1 MAADEAED
9 SEVDLSPVKKKRV
22 TKKKGWFP
30 LQSVPVFVSLN
41 RVAEAEVINENY
53 MTTFGLKDWQP
64 AEFNFAEVNRP
75 KKSPKKTPKSRKVPS
90 SDPKSRLVE
99 MGTQTSPGLAQK
111 SRGRAKKT
119 SSWTSTSLLHS
130 GF

>member
-53 MTTFGLKDWQP
+53 MTTFGLKD
-64 AEFNFAEVNRP
+64 
-75 KKSPKKTPKSRKVPS
+75 
-90 SDPKSRLVE
+90 
-99 MGTQTSPGLAQK
+99 
-111 SRGRAKKT
+111 
-119 SSWTSTSLLHS
+119 
-130 GF
+130 